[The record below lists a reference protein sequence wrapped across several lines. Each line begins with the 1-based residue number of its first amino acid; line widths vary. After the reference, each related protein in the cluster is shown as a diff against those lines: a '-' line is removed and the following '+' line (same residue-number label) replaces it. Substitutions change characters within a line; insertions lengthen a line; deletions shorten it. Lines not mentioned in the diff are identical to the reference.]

1 MVKLLLLLLLIS
13 PVNAEE
19 LITKSHCDE
28 ILDVMME
35 MPEYINEQK
44 ALQLYERCL
53 SSN

>member
-1 MVKLLLLLLLIS
+1 MIKLLLLLLLIT

-28 ILDVMME
+28 LLDVMRE
-35 MPEYINEQK
+35 MPEYIKEHN
-44 ALQLYERCL
+44 ALQVYDRCL